1 MLELPISGVFL
12 VVGGA
17 ISAAV
22 LLLLVECLL
31 AGLGC
36 GIKLTSRGQQA
47 GINAESAHPGSH
59 NRTSGD
65 TVSNVRKDTLREE
78 VQNLS
83 ARDIGLLN
91 VD

>member
-1 MLELPISGVFL
+1 M
-12 VVGGA
+12 VGGA
-17 ISAAV
+17 ILAAV
-22 LLLLVECLL
+22 LLLLIECLL

-36 GIKLTSRGQQA
+36 GMKLTGREQR
-47 GINAESAHPGSH
+47 GINAESSHPGSH
-59 NRTSGD
+59 NHTSGD
-65 TVSNVRKDTLREE
+65 TTSNVKKDTVREE

>member
-31 AGLGC
+31 AALGC
-36 GIKLTSRGQQA
+36 GTKLTGRGQQG
-47 GINAESAHPGSH
+47 GINAESSHPGSH
-59 NRTSGD
+59 NHTSGD
-65 TVSNVRKDTLREE
+65 TISNVKKDNVREE